1 MPHPLRVLVVDDD
14 QDTAESS
21 RMMLS
26 AWGYEVASAGDGA
39 SALAVAAAF
48 RPDVAFVDVVMR
60 GMDGY
65 EVARRLRG
73 TPALEGTLLVAVSGL
88 SHIDHHAAPLG
99 DFDLYLLKPVAPSEL
114 RRLLEVCAAE
124 GRGLVLRGELARGV
138 SRESRRQTADA
149 ITGAAILQAHVRT
162 LLVQFGEG
170 EAGQDEQ
177 EGG

>member
-48 RPDVAFVDVVMR
+48 RPDVDVVMR

-65 EVARRLRG
+65 EVARRLRE

-114 RRLLEVCAAE
+114 RRLLEICAAE

-138 SRESRRQTADA
+138 SRELRRQTADA
-149 ITGAAILQAHVRT
+149 IARAAALQAHART
-162 LLVQFGEG
+162 LLVQLGEG